1 MLNSEKAILAMN
13 DVDDSHLESA
23 REMLGYKVG
32 TVVSHPIKKRIIT
45 FALAAALILGLSA
58 VAYAIGVH
66 TGFFSAVFGTG
77 LKGRDSFDVVITDDD
92 GNAVKTEHYPAIERV
107 DVDEELAESLTGE
120 YISSVGQS
128 AVAGNYTFALQDAVL
143 DKNGIGAFTVH
154 VSNPNGHGLVQT
166 GNYGPGGHQPFSWF
180 LFPEGDDFHF
190 MDERDYIVPESF
202 SETEADIVFYFTPFT
217 PLPAN
222 TGLTIRFSVFTEGI
236 DFPKWPK
243 AEMTIPAQEAIPCRE
258 LVGDGITASISPVGL
273 MLHEETPELVNSIS
287 DSILI
292 VFSDGSEYTLM
303 ATDVVNFS
311 VASVSPDHQ
320 TSYYSFN
327 RLCDVDNVVEIRWTA
342 TVDSGSRSVS
352 RTLR

>member
-1 MLNSEKAILAMN
+1 MLNSEKAMFAMN
-13 DVDDSHLESA
+13 DMDDGHLESA
-23 REMLGYKVG
+23 RIRLGYQTGGSVKH
-32 TVVSHPIKKRIIT
+32 VVKKRIIT
-45 FALAAALILGLSA
+45 FALAAVLILGLSA

-77 LKGRDSFDVVITDDD
+77 LRGRDSFDVVITDDN
-92 GNAVKTEHYPAIERV
+92 GNAVKMEHYPAVERV

-143 DKNGIGAFTVH
+143 DENGIGAFTVH
-154 VSNPNGHGLVQT
+154 VSNPDGHGLVQS
-166 GNYGPGGHQPFSWF
+166 GNYGPGGHQPFSWS

-190 MDERDYIVPESF
+190 MDERDYVVPESF

-222 TGLTIRFSVFTEGI
+222 TGLTIRFSVFTEGV

-273 MLHEETPELVNSIS
+273 MLHEETSELVNSIS

-320 TSYYSFN
+320 NSYYSFN
-327 RLCDVDNVVEIRWTA
+327 RLCDADNVVGIRWTG
-342 TVDSGSRSVS
+342 TVDSGSRSIS
-352 RTLR
+352 RTLQ